1 MNIRNQIARLKQAT
15 GDSQFSSDVRQ
26 ISQLMDEL
34 SAEAVGGAAA
44 SREASLLEIFNASTS
59 SDRPTPIPNNP
70 KVTQ

>member
-1 MNIRNQIARLKQAT
+1 MNIRNQIARLKQAA

-44 SREASLLEIFNASTS
+44 IGEVSLLDVFNASTS
-59 SDRPTPIPNNP
+59 STALPLIPNNP

>member
-1 MNIRNQIARLKQAT
+1 MNIRNQIARLKQTA

-44 SREASLLEIFNASTS
+44 TGGASLLEIFNASSS

>member
-1 MNIRNQIARLKQAT
+1 MNIRNQIARLKQTAD
-15 GDSQFSSDVRQ
+15 DSQFSSDVRQ

-34 SAEAVGGAAA
+34 SAEAVGVAATG
-44 SREASLLEIFNASTS
+44 EASLLEIFNASSS

>member
-1 MNIRNQIARLKQAT
+1 MNIRNQIARLKQAA

-34 SAEAVGGAAA
+34 SAEAVGGASATG
-44 SREASLLEIFNASTS
+44 EISLLDILNASKP
-59 SDRPTPIPNNP
+59 SDRPTPIAKNP

>member
-1 MNIRNQIARLKQAT
+1 MNIRNQIARLKQTA
-15 GDSQFSSDVRQ
+15 GDSQFSNDVRQ

-44 SREASLLEIFNASTS
+44 SGEASLLEIFNASTS

>member
-1 MNIRNQIARLKQAT
+1 MNIRNQIARLKQAA

-44 SREASLLEIFNASTS
+44 SGEASLLEIFNASTPS
-59 SDRPTPIPNNP
+59 YRPTPIPNNP

>member
-1 MNIRNQIARLKQAT
+1 MNIRNQIARLKQSA

-26 ISQLMDEL
+26 ISHLMDEL

-44 SREASLLEIFNASTS
+44 NGEASLLEIFNASTS
-59 SDRPTPIPNNP
+59 SDRPIPIPNNP

>member
-1 MNIRNQIARLKQAT
+1 MNIRNQIARLKQTA

-34 SAEAVGGAAA
+34 SAEAVGGAAVTG
-44 SREASLLEIFNASTS
+44 EVSLLEIFNASSS
-59 SDRPTPIPNNP
+59 SDRPTPIPSDP

>member
-1 MNIRNQIARLKQAT
+1 MNIRNQIARLKQTA

-34 SAEAVGGAAA
+34 SAEAVGGAAVTG
-44 SREASLLEIFNASTS
+44 EVSLLEIFNASTS
-59 SDRPTPIPNNP
+59 SVCPTPTPNNP

>member
-1 MNIRNQIARLKQAT
+1 MNIRNQIARLKQAAS
-15 GDSQFSSDVRQ
+15 DSQFSSDVRQ

-34 SAEAVGGAAA
+34 SAEAVGGAATG
-44 SREASLLEIFNASTS
+44 EASLLEILNASSS

>member
-1 MNIRNQIARLKQAT
+1 MNIRNQIARLKQTA
-15 GDSQFSSDVRQ
+15 GDSQFSNDVRQ

-44 SREASLLEIFNASTS
+44 SGKASLLEIFNASAS